1 MADVH
6 YALWG
11 LCLVVVVLGLWGLML
26 LFGGFDRLL
35 HGHVASGGSRA
46 VLGLLFLFV
55 FAFTAAVALDLR
67 TYLRLTYEK
76 PVATLSFVA
85 IGPQDF
91 RATLTDTT
99 GRVQSVELRGD
110 DWELDAR
117 VLKWK
122 GVATVLGM
130 DPVYRLD
137 RLEGRYRNAGQ
148 ESHDYHSVLDLSVD
162 QGLDLWSLAHDSAG
176 WLPGVDALYGSGT
189 YLPMV
194 DGAQYSVSLSAG
206 GGLVARG
213 SNKAA
218 QDAIK
223 QF

>member
-11 LCLVVVVLGLWGLML
+11 LCLVLVLLGLWGLML
-26 LFGGFDRLL
+26 FFGGCNRLL
-35 HGHVASGGSRA
+35 HGHMGSGGSR
-46 VLGLLFLFV
+46 VVFGLLFLFV
-55 FAFTAAVALDLR
+55 FAFAAAVALDLR

-76 PVATLSFVA
+76 PVAILSFAAV
-85 IGPQDF
+85 GPQDF
-91 RATLTDTT
+91 RATLTDAA
-99 GRVQSVELRGD
+99 GRIHSVDLRGD

-130 DPVYRLD
+130 DPMYRLD
-137 RLEGRYRNAGQ
+137 RLEGRYRSAGQ
-148 ESHDYHSVLDLSVD
+148 ESHDYHSVLDLSTDPGV
-162 QGLDLWSLAHDSAG
+162 DLWSLAHRSAG
-176 WLPGVDALYGSGT
+176 WLPGVDAVYGSGT

-194 DGAQYSVSLSAG
+194 DGARYSVSLSSS
-206 GGLVARG
+206 GGLIARG
-213 SNKAA
+213 ENKAA

>member
-11 LCLVVVVLGLWGLML
+11 LCLVVVLLGLWGLL
-26 LFGGFDRLL
+26 LFFGGFTRLL
-35 HGHVASGGSRA
+35 HGHMASGGPR
-46 VLGLLFLFV
+46 VVFGLLFLFV

-76 PVATLSFVA
+76 PVATLSFSA

-91 RATLTDTT
+91 RATLTDAA
-99 GRVQSVELRGD
+99 GRVHSVELRGD

-148 ESHDYHSVLDLSVD
+148 ESHDYHSVLDLSAD
-162 QGLDLWSLAHDSAG
+162 QGVDLWSLVHGSAG

-194 DGAQYSVSLSAG
+194 DGAKYSVSLGSG
-206 GGLVARG
+206 GGLIARG
-213 SNKAA
+213 EYKTA

-223 QF
+223 EF